1 MKVQIR
7 DREALSSLSLSSLR
21 AYLKSQGWV
30 DEGEWGNRAT
40 IYSTKYKGQRWEYL
54 CPLRDTIADYAESM
68 AEAVEMIAT
77 VEERSQ
83 LDVFH
88 DLSGDKKS
96 A

>member
-21 AYLKSQGWV
+21 AYLKSRGWV
-30 DEGEWGNRAT
+30 DEGEFRNRAT
-40 IYSTKYKGQRWEYL
+40 IFTMSCNGRKWEIL
-54 CPLRDTIADYAESM
+54 CPHQDTFADYAERM
-68 AEAVEMIAT
+68 AEAVETIAT

-88 DLSGDKKS
+88 DLSCDKKS